1 MYYTLLNIELLR
13 LWEYLEEG
21 KMEAIAKP
29 AKNANLKEKERA
41 NVINRI
47 AHFIKAQEKGLSH
60 RR

>member
-1 MYYTLLNIELLR
+1 MYSTFTQLLR

-21 KMEAIAKP
+21 KMEAIAKA

-47 AHFIKAQEKGLSH
+47 AHFIKAQEKGLGH

>member
-1 MYYTLLNIELLR
+1 MLKIELLR

-21 KMEAIAKP
+21 KMEAIAKA

-47 AHFIKAQEKGLSH
+47 AHFIKAQEGGLGH